1 MSELADRVVER
12 LGFADSV
19 ADGDVVLD
27 KCQLLSAFRWPAG
40 VRLAR
45 RSPCA
50 PEMPRRCCGGVCVG
64 GSPIAGPAVT

>member
-27 KCQLLSAFRWPAG
+27 KCQLLSASRWPAG

-45 RSPCA
+45 R
-50 PEMPRRCCGGVCVG
+50 
-64 GSPIAGPAVT
+64 